1 MTRAIHRYESID
13 STMRRAAE
21 LAAEECPSGTAVV
34 AAEQT
39 AGHGR
44 YGRSWHSSPED
55 GLYVSVVL
63 RPAVNQIAL
72 PVTTLALGLATVTA
86 IEQVTGL
93 KCDLRWP
100 NDVMVQDRKC
110 AGILTELH
118 GTAIIA
124 GIGINVNHAA
134 FPEDI
139 SGLATSIFL
148 ATGKQNAIDRLLEAL
163 LPSIDD
169 HLAILSADGPNAIIE
184 AFSHASSYAR
194 GRRVIVDMAKE
205 SITGITAGL
214 QSDGFLLVTDLHGRR
229 HTIVAGGVRPAP

>member
-1 MTRAIHRYESID
+1 MTRAIHRYDTID

-21 LAAEECPSGTAVV
+21 LAAEGCPSGTAFV

-44 YGRSWHSSPED
+44 YGRSWHSSPGD

-63 RPAVNQIAL
+63 RPSVNQIAL
-72 PVTTLALGLATVTA
+72 PVTTLTLGLATVAA
-86 IEQVTGL
+86 IEQVTGI

-100 NDVMVQDRKC
+100 NDVMFQDLKC

-118 GTAIIA
+118 GIAIIA
-124 GIGINVNHAA
+124 GIGVNVNHPA
-134 FPEDI
+134 FPDDI
-139 SGLATSIFL
+139 STLATSLFL
-148 ATGKQNAIDRLLEAL
+148 ATGRQHSVDQLLAAL

-169 HLAILSADGPNAIIE
+169 HIAILSADGPNAIIE

-194 GRRVIVDMAKE
+194 GRRVIVDMARE
-205 SITGITAGL
+205 SISGVTAGL
-214 QSDGFLLVTDLHGRR
+214 QADGFLVVTDSQGRR